1 MSRSWWLMQGDVHVG
16 TLALDQVAQPW
27 FECRFRPTSAWE
39 PLRPTVEAWTRAV
52 ESDDSDEHEIIR
64 ALEAVDALKLALVSV
79 PDSETIED
87 FLIHVEGDTARFR
100 H

>member
-1 MSRSWWLMQGDVHVG
+1 M
-16 TLALDQVAQPW
+16 
-27 FECRFRPTSAWE
+27 
-39 PLRPTVEAWTRAV
+39 EAWTRAV
-52 ESDDSDEHEIIR
+52 ESDDSDEGEIIR
-64 ALEAVDALKLALVSV
+64 TLEAVDALKLALIAV